1 MHFHTPVLLDEVIEY
16 LNIRKGKKYIDA
28 TVGGGGHAV
37 EIVKRGGILL
47 GVDYDSRSVAVATQ
61 RIRELEI
68 RELKKSPNLP
78 RRQAGR
84 LVAQSLIVQGNFKNI
99 DEISQEHGFDKVS
112 GILFDLGMS
121 SWQIEESGRG
131 FSFGKD
137 ELLDMRADRNLQ
149 VTAADLVN
157 GLTAKELYELFQK
170 FGEEKFSRRI
180 AERIT
185 KRRRIKRIETT
196 KQLSELITQV
206 YSRSFAQNSRKFANR
221 IHPATR
227 VFQALRI
234 AVNDELNNLRQA
246 LPKAVELLEPG
257 GRLVV
262 ISFHSLEDRIVKR
275 VMRMMANEGEL
286 VANRLQILT
295 KKPLRPTAV
304 EVEKNRRARSAKM
317 RVAEKY
323 C

>member
-1 MHFHTPVLLDEVIEY
+1 MFNFHTPVLLDEAIEY
-16 LNIRKGKKYIDA
+16 LNIKREKKYIDA
-28 TVGGGGHAV
+28 TIGGAGQAV

-47 GVDYDSRSVAVATQ
+47 GIDCDPKAIAFAEKKLASIYDLRFTNY
-61 RIRELEI
+61 EL
-68 RELKKSPNLP
+68 
-78 RRQAGR
+78 
-84 LVAQSLIVQGNFKNI
+84 VQGNFRDI
-99 DEISQEHGFDKVS
+99 DKIAHKHGFDKVS

-121 SWQIEESGRG
+121 SWQIEESKKG
-131 FSFGKD
+131 FSFQKD
-137 ELLDMRADRNLQ
+137 ELLDMRADPSLL

-157 GLTAKELYELFQK
+157 GLTTKELYELFQK

-180 AERIT
+180 ADVIVRT
-185 KRRRIKRIETT
+185 RRIKRIETT
-196 KQLSELITQV
+196 KQLSELITRV

-275 VMRMMANEGEL
+275 SMQMMANDGESN
-286 VANRLQILT
+286 ANRLQILT
-295 KKPLRPTAV
+295 KKPVRPKI
-304 EVEKNRRARSAKM
+304 EEIEKNKRARSAKM
-317 RVAEKY
+317 RAAEK